1 MEVVTYTEVET
12 FVNHL
17 PEVTAAGV
25 WIKAIII
32 LAVISAIAGFGTY
45 IERKVLA
52 FMQRRL
58 GPMHV
63 GPYGLLQLVAD
74 GIKLFTK
81 EDIVPQNA
89 NRLIFMV
96 APIITAA
103 TAFIALAAVP
113 VFPDFTIPEWIP
125 VLGGTFVPSIAAD
138 LNIGILFVL
147 GMMAAGLYGPL
158 LAGMAQANKWG
169 IIGAARTAIQ
179 FLSYEVVTGL
189 SILAPI
195 MLVGS
200 LSFVDFNN
208 AQAGGI
214 SQWLIW
220 QQPVA
225 FVLFL
230 IAGFAETNRTPF
242 DLLEHE
248 AEVVSG
254 YATEYS
260 GMRWGMF
267 FIGEYANMITI
278 SIIAAIVFL
287 GGYSEGGLGWLT
299 IILKVG
305 FFFFLMLWVR
315 AAWPHVRPD
324 QLMWLCWKVLMPI
337 AVINVVITGIVM
349 MV

>member
-1 MEVVTYTEVET
+1 MEATTVVE
-12 FVNHL
+12 NL
-17 PEVTAAGV
+17 PQVTWIGV
-25 WIKAIII
+25 VIKAVLI
-32 LAVISAIAGFGTY
+32 LAIISAVAGFGTF

-63 GPYGLLQLVAD
+63 GPYGLLQIAAD

-103 TAFIALAAVP
+103 TAFIALSAVP
-113 VFPDFTIPEWIP
+113 VFPDFTVPEFMPLI
-125 VLGGTFVPSIAAD
+125 GGTFVPSMAAD
-138 LNIGILFVL
+138 LNVGVLFVL
-147 GMMAAGLYGPL
+147 GMMAAGIYGPL
-158 LAGMAQANKWG
+158 LAGMSQANKWG
-169 IIGAARTAIQ
+169 IIGSARTAIQ
-179 FLSYEVVTGL
+179 FLSFEVITGFSL
-189 SILAPI
+189 IAPI

-200 LSFVDFNN
+200 MSFVDFNDY
-208 AQAGGI
+208 QSGGVT
-214 SQWLIW
+214 SWMVW

-254 YATEYS
+254 FATEYS

-267 FIGEYANMITI
+267 FIGEYANMITV
-278 SIIAAIVFL
+278 SIIAAVVFL
-287 GGYSEGGLGWLT
+287 GGYDAESALGWLF
-299 IILKVG
+299 IILKVA

-337 AVINVVITGIVM
+337 AMINILVTAIYVM
-349 MV
+349 L

>member
-1 MEVVTYTEVET
+1 MDNEILMTIVKVVV
-12 FVNHL
+12 
-17 PEVTAAGV
+17 
-25 WIKAIII
+25 I
-32 LAVISAIAGFGTY
+32 LAVFSALAGFTTY

-63 GPYGLLQLVAD
+63 GPYGLLQIAAD

-81 EDIVPQNA
+81 EDFIPQHA
-89 NRLIFMV
+89 NKPIFMI

-103 TAFIALAAVP
+103 TAFIAMTAVP
-113 VFPDFTIPEWIP
+113 
-125 VLGGTFVPSIAAD
+125 FVPGVIVSDI
-138 LNIGILFVL
+138 NVGVLFVL
-147 GMMAAGLYGPL
+147 GAMASGLYGPL

-169 IIGAARTAIQ
+169 LLGGARTAIQ
-179 FLSYEVVTGL
+179 LLSYEIITGL
-189 SILAPI
+189 SLLAPI

-200 LSFVDFNN
+200 LSLIDMNN
-208 AQAGGI
+208 YQATEGV
-214 SQWLIW
+214 WMLVY
-220 QQPVA
+220 QPVA

-248 AEVVSG
+248 AEVVAG

-267 FIGEYANMITI
+267 FIGEYANLFTI
-278 SIIAAIVFL
+278 SFLAALIFMGGFNDLWFIPGAIA
-287 GGYSEGGLGWLT
+287 
-299 IILKVG
+299 IILKVM
-305 FFFFLMLWVR
+305 FLIFFFLWTR

-324 QLMWLCWKVLMPI
+324 QLMWLCWKVLLPI
-337 AVINVVITGIVM
+337 ALVNVVVTGLVVM
-349 MV
+349 A

>member
-1 MEVVTYTEVET
+1 MD
-12 FVNHL
+12 ND
-17 PEVTAAGV
+17 
-25 WIKAIII
+25 I
-32 LAVISAIAGFGTY
+32 LMTIVKVLVILLVFSALAGFATY

-63 GPYGLLQLVAD
+63 GPFGLLQIAAD

-81 EDIVPQNA
+81 EDFVPQNA
-89 NRLIFMV
+89 NRLIFMI
-96 APIITAA
+96 APVITAA
-103 TAFIALAAVP
+103 TAFIAMSAVP
-113 VFPDFTIPEWIP
+113 
-125 VLGGTFVPSIAAD
+125 FVPGVIVSD
-138 LNIGILFVL
+138 VSVGILFVL
-147 GMMAAGLYGPL
+147 GVMATGLYGPL

-169 IIGAARTAIQ
+169 LLGGARTAIQ
-179 FLSYEVVTGL
+179 LLSYEVVTGL

-195 MLVGS
+195 MMIGS
-200 LSFVDFNN
+200 LSLIDINN
-208 AQAGGI
+208 YQAGGI
-214 SQWLIW
+214 TDWLIW
-220 QQPVA
+220 SQPVA
-225 FVLFL
+225 FFLFL

-267 FIGEYANMITI
+267 FIGEYANLFTI
-278 SIIAAIVFL
+278 SFLVSIIFL
-287 GGYSEGGLGWLT
+287 GGFNDLG
-299 IILKVG
+299 IIPGALAILLKVALLI
-305 FFFFLMLWVR
+305 FVFLWTR
-315 AAWPHVRPD
+315 ASWPHVRPD

-337 AVINVVITGIVM
+337 ALVNIVITGIVM

>member
-1 MEVVTYTEVET
+1 MEA
-12 FVNHL
+12 VNIL
-17 PEVTAAGV
+17 PEVTWIGV
-25 WIKAIII
+25 LIKAVLI
-32 LAVISAIAGFGTY
+32 LAIISALAGFGTFV
-45 IERKVLA
+45 ERKVLA

-63 GPYGLLQLVAD
+63 GPYGLLQIAAD

-81 EDIVPQNA
+81 EDIIPQNA
-89 NRLIFMV
+89 NKLIFMI

-103 TAFIALAAVP
+103 TAFIALSSVP
-113 VFPDFTIPEWIP
+113 VFPDFTIPEFVP
-125 VLGGTFVPSIAAD
+125 LLGGIFVPSIASD

-158 LAGMAQANKWG
+158 LAGMSQANKWG
-169 IIGAARTAIQ
+169 IIGAARTAVQ

-208 AQAGGI
+208 YQQEGVM
-214 SQWLIW
+214 SWMIW

-287 GGYSEGGLGWLT
+287 GGYDAASAFGWLT
-299 IILKVG
+299 IMLKIA

-324 QLMWLCWKVLMPI
+324 QLMWLCWKVLMPL
-337 AVINVVITGIVM
+337 AVVNVLVTAIVM

>member
-1 MEVVTYTEVET
+1 METTLIENLPQVTWI
-12 FVNHL
+12 
-17 PEVTAAGV
+17 GV
-25 WIKAIII
+25 LIKAVLI
-32 LAVISAIAGFGTY
+32 LAIISALAGFGTF

-63 GPYGLLQLVAD
+63 GPYGLLQIAAD

-81 EDIVPQNA
+81 EDIIPQNA
-89 NRLIFMV
+89 NAFIFKI
-96 APIITAA
+96 APVITAA
-103 TAFIALAAVP
+103 TAFIALSSVP
-113 VFPDFTIPEWIP
+113 VFPDFTIPEFIP
-125 VLGGTFVPSIAAD
+125 VLGGVFVPSIASD

-158 LAGMAQANKWG
+158 LAGMSQANKWG
-169 IIGAARTAIQ
+169 IIGAARTAVQ

-208 AQAGGI
+208 YQQEGVL
-214 SQWLIW
+214 SWMIW

-278 SIIAAIVFL
+278 SIIAAVVFL
-287 GGYSEGGLGWLT
+287 GGYDAASTFGWLF
-299 IILKVG
+299 IMLKIA

-324 QLMWLCWKVLMPI
+324 QLMWLCWKVLMPL
-337 AVINVVITGIVM
+337 AVVNILITAIVM